1 MVTEILEQFFN
12 RERLHGFPDKS
23 SVYTSGKKAI
33 AISPKADFKS
43 NSETKTVK
51 YFFLSEGWTVARVWA
66 SDGLWQITAWR
77 RQPDIQRMNIC
88 LVEQNELLWLYRV
101 EEAILTVE
109 VKPTTPVAT
118 SQTIG
123 QVVLKRLMTAEQVI
137 ERLASAQTQCH
148 LQNIQ
153 LVVQ

>member
-1 MVTEILEQFFN
+1 MD
-12 RERLHGFPDKS
+12 RLIVKS
-23 SVYTSGKKAI
+23 SCIVKNNSVCTSAKSSDRDTVNSRLKVY
-33 AISPKADFKS
+33 
-43 NSETKTVK
+43 SETKTVK

-88 LVEQNELLWLYRV
+88 LVEHNELLWLYRV

-109 VKPTTPVAT
+109 VKPTTPVIA
-118 SQTIG
+118 SKTIG
-123 QVVLKRLMTAEQVI
+123 QVVLKRLMSAEQVI
-137 ERLASAQTQCH
+137 ERLGTAETKCQ

>member
-1 MVTEILEQFFN
+1 M
-12 RERLHGFPDKS
+12 
-23 SVYTSGKKAI
+23 
-33 AISPKADFKS
+33 
-43 NSETKTVK
+43 K

-66 SDGLWQITAWR
+66 SDGLWQVTAWR

-88 LVEQNELLWLYRV
+88 LVEENELLWLYRV

-109 VKPTTPVAT
+109 VKPTIPDTAST
-118 SQTIG
+118 TIG
-123 QVVLKRLMTAEQVI
+123 QVVLKRLMSAEQVI
-137 ERLASAQTQCH
+137 ERLNTAEAKCQ